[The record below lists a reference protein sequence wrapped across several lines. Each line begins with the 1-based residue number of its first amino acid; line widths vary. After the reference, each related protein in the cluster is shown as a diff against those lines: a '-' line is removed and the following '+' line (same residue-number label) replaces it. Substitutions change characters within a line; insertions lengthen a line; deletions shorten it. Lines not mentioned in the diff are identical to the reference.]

1 LKPGW
6 ITVTGIAD
14 AAVRPDRQHSGEI
27 QVLTLYAANEQE
39 ALSAGKEQFSGL
51 QLAVLLKQGDP
62 GTELT

>member
-1 LKPGW
+1 MRLYDLIVNTPEG
-6 ITVTGIAD
+6 
-14 AAVRPDRQHSGEI
+14 I

-39 ALSAGKEQFSGL
+39 ALIAGKEQFSRL